1 MTSSAGQQRIERSR
15 ISGRIRSVD
24 RIVLGTALVSLLT
37 KLHLFFAGFMVYR
50 EIPLRDPF
58 FPEFLQNSLVYLVC
72 YLGAILLTTI
82 GIILDGRRAG
92 RLVRGLL
99 LGCLFLLCIHQQT
112 YNDVTFMTCLWTVAW
127 SFWLVSQDSRRGEPE
142 LLVMATTFSHLV
154 LSMIF
159 LGGAVGKMSPGYWNG
174 DVLYAIYFESR
185 NFWFFNAIR
194 EMVDEQS
201 LPLVA
206 CWYSR
211 FVIVM
216 ESVCALL
223 WLMPA
228 RLASVLALATLFG
241 VALLSNWYLFSVVAC
256 LAGLASV
263 GLLAGRP
270 ADAAP
275 SQAAPSR

>member
-1 MTSSAGQQRIERSR
+1 MTSALPPTDSVRGR
-15 ISGRIRSVD
+15 ISGRLRTID
-24 RIVLGTALVSLLT
+24 QIVVGCVLISLLT
-37 KLHLFFAGFMVYR
+37 KLHLFFAGYLVYR
-50 EIPLRDPF
+50 QLPLADPF
-58 FPEFLQNSLVYLVC
+58 FPAILQNSHVYLLA
-72 YLGAILLTTI
+72 YLASILITTLCV
-82 GIILDGRRAG
+82 ILDGQRENMV
-92 RLVRGLL
+92 LRGLL
-99 LGCLFLLCIHQQT
+99 SGCLFVLCIHQQT
-112 YNDVTFMTCLWTVAW
+112 YNDVTFMTCLWTVVW
-127 SFWLVSQDSRRGEPE
+127 SFWLVSQISRRPE
-142 LLVMATTFSHLV
+142 TELPEMATTFSHLV

-159 LGGAVGKMSPGYWNG
+159 LGGAVGKMTPGYWNG

-185 NFWFFNAIR
+185 NYWFFNSIR
-194 EMVDEQS
+194 AVVDEQS

-211 FVIVM
+211 LVIVM

-228 RLASVLALATLFG
+228 RLASTLALATLFG

-270 ADAAP
+270 SGSAP
-275 SQAAPSR
+275 SA